1 MLPTRLLLILLFNRL
16 LIKFAIE
23 IQSAVCID
31 QCVGLYAADTIYD
44 ISYFIAADNG
54 FAKVK
59 PFFAVSAIGGNNAHT
74 TMEIIHEGFGD
85 DFRIVGGYFDSNL
98 FISLIEVGN
107 RSCGY

>member
-44 ISYFIAADNG
+44 ISYFIAADRG
-54 FAKVK
+54 CD
-59 PFFAVSAIGGNNAHT
+59 
-74 TMEIIHEGFGD
+74 E
-85 DFRIVGGYFDSNL
+85 
-98 FISLIEVGN
+98 
-107 RSCGY
+107 